1 MSLAQENLRITI
13 EEYEKLNKEL
23 VNAIKE
29 LHEIATK
36 NGKEGK

>member
-1 MSLAQENLRITI
+1 MALTQENLTITV

-36 NGKEGK
+36 NGKEK